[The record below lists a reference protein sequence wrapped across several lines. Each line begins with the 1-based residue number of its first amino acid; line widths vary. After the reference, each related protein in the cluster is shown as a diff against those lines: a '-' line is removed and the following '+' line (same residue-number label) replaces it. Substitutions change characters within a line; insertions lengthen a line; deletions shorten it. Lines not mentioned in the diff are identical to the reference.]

1 MEGRCSGIRIFD
13 GNNGSSWATLL
24 KFILHSWRGLS
35 RAGRGGAAA
44 GGHSP
49 PSRVWVPVP
58 TAPAR
63 TPLEGKGAR
72 EGQPPQAPRDRRGL
86 CQARL
91 FRAPS
96 APRDCPGLAQAALGS
111 AAGGSGAPGHRARAE
126 ASRPP
131 SPGPRAP
138 ALPGPRRP
146 GPRRSSRVV
155 LPPASQVPRGPYL
168 APGPGASGG
177 GGRGRRPALLP
188 RFRRSQELN
197 IPPLRAAPMRKTSR
211 QQHHLPPGAEPPP
224 GAQPP
229 GTPGPAPSGKARARG
244 HGDPRGC
251 MPRAGPDALAGK
263 GTQEGSRRLW
273 RQGCRCL
280 SWHHQQGIAL

>member
-1 MEGRCSGIRIFD
+1 MTCHCFSGSPLSSGQFRIKVFLRAVTRGARRGCGRGATHRRAGCGSPCPPHPRVLPWKEKVLGKGSRRRLPEIAAGCARP
-13 GNNGSSWATLL
+13 GSSGHRVPHGTAPDLP
-24 KFILHSWRGLS
+24 KPHSAQRQ
-35 RAGRGGAAA
+35 GAA
-44 GGHSP
+44 GLQGTGHGP
-49 PSRVWVPVP
+49 R
-58 TAPAR
+58 PA
-63 TPLEGKGAR
+63 AR
-72 EGQPPQAPRDRRGL
+72 
-86 CQARL
+86 
-91 FRAPS
+91 RA
-96 APRDCPGLAQAALGS
+96 PGLA
-111 AAGGSGAPGHRARAE
+111 H
-126 ASRPP
+126 
-131 SPGPRAP
+131 PRC
-138 ALPGPRRP
+138 PGPRRP

-224 GAQPP
+224 AAQPP

-244 HGDPRGC
+244 HRDPRGC

-280 SWHHQQGIAL
+280 SWHHQQVLWGF